1 MEYTTLLTRFFTWCT
16 LSAATLIP
24 CMSWEK
30 MVLLVGSE
38 NTNITVKMY
47 CNGGSFFSAI
57 MDQNDKT
64 SAV

>member
-1 MEYTTLLTRFFTWCT
+1 
-16 LSAATLIP
+16 
-24 CMSWEK
+24 MSWEK

-64 SAV
+64 SAVWKE